1 MDPIEAMSDLG
12 LRQHQLRFTST
23 ISLDDE
29 GPVADTADRLY
40 QKIKRFELLLFLTSN
55 ILFYQ
60 CYKLFFP

>member
-1 MDPIEAMSDLG
+1 MSDLG

-40 QKIKRFELLLFLTSN
+40 QKIKRFAFMKKKMILFLT
-55 ILFYQ
+55 LD
-60 CYKLFFP
+60 